1 MSFETEVISKLRWLI
16 YDWIGA
22 ISVNELA
29 SNQRLRGHIEALF
42 KKIGSLK
49 TLEAV

>member
-1 MSFETEVISKLRWLI
+1 MSLENEFIDKLKWLI
-16 YDWIGA
+16 YDWLGA

-29 SNQRLRGHIEALF
+29 SNKSLRAHIESLF
-42 KKIGSLK
+42 KKLGSLK